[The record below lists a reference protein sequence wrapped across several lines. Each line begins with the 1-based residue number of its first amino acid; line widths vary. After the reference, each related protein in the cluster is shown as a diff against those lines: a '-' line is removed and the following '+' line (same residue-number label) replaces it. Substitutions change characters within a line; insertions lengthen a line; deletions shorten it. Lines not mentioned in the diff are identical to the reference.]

1 MSERL
6 ERMFCAYE
14 RELSKWPCDAN
25 MERSII
31 EDARCILSGSPIE
44 PSHAGWYCA
53 ECDEVHSA
61 RYGKWMP
68 DTGRYIETTGCPKR
82 DAPSENSNE

>member
-31 EDARCILSGSPIE
+31 EDARCILSGSPI
-44 PSHAGWYCA
+44 
-53 ECDEVHSA
+53 
-61 RYGKWMP
+61 
-68 DTGRYIETTGCPKR
+68 
-82 DAPSENSNE
+82 